1 MRGAPGTERR
11 ICPRRGTVPA
21 GRRVKGALDKAGLT
35 SCRPQ
40 ELSPPLHSAADVA
53 RDPADV
59 TRAGDKYTKQRAAL
73 SPVHAHEAALC
84 LGPLVKT

>member
-1 MRGAPGTERR
+1 M
-11 ICPRRGTVPA
+11 PA
-21 GRRVKGALDKAGLT
+21 GRRVKGALDKAGLTGLT